1 MSLQGNPDNWLP
13 RWLPHLRESVRAANG
28 APVLELGCGTGRDT
42 ETLVAAGLPVVAVE
56 LLPSQ
61 LEQARERVR
70 AGAVFHQQDLRAP
83 FPIGAHGPGEVGAV
97 LASLSLHY
105 FSWPETLA
113 LAARIRHAL
122 APGGLLLCRL
132 NSVRDVHHGAGGDHP
147 RIDPADPDF
156 LRVDGWDKRFFDRA
170 AVERMFAA
178 GWEWIGLEERTVM
191 RYEMPKVL
199 WEAVLRRAPDPA

>member
-1 MSLQGNPDNWLP
+1 MLQGTPDDWLP
-13 RWLPHLRESVRAANG
+13 RWLPRLRDSVQAAGG

-42 ETLVAAGLPVVAVE
+42 EVLVAAGLPVVALE
-56 LLPSQ
+56 LLPDQ
-61 LEQARERVR
+61 LAQARERVP
-70 AGAVFHQQDLRAP
+70 AGAVFHQQDVRAP
-83 FPIGAHGPGEVGAV
+83 FPVGEHGAGEVGAV

-113 LAARIRHAL
+113 LAARIRRAL

-147 RIDPADPDF
+147 RIDPADPRF
-156 LRVDGWDKRFFDRA
+156 VRFEGWDKRFFERA
-170 AVERMFAA
+170 DVERMFAS

-191 RYEMPKVL
+191 RYELPKVL
-199 WEAVLRRAPDPA
+199 WEAALRRAPDAA